1 MSSGP
6 EKRPSLTPSVHSGE
20 PTRFAHDSLTLPIIQ
35 TATYTFENTAE
46 LVAYME
52 GHKEREEYG
61 RYGNPTVRV
70 LEERIAA
77 LEGAEDAAVFGS
89 GMAAVTSAIL
99 SLVGQGAHVVLFN
112 DCYRRTRQ
120 FVTTF
125 LARPP
130 QDKPPAYADRPREIA
145 LAAQIAQ

>member
-1 MSSGP
+1 MSSVP
-6 EKRPSLTPSVHSGE
+6 PKRNSLTPAVHGGE
-20 PTRFAHDSLTLPIIQ
+20 PARFAHDSLTLPIIQ

-52 GHKEREEYG
+52 GRREGREEYG

-77 LEGAEDAAVFGS
+77 LEGAEDAVVFSS
-89 GMAAVTSAIL
+89 GMAAITSTIL
-99 SLVGQGAHVVLFN
+99 ALVGQGGHIVLFN

-125 LARPP
+125 LARFGV
-130 QDKPPAYADRPREIA
+130 RHT
-145 LAAQIAQ
+145 LV